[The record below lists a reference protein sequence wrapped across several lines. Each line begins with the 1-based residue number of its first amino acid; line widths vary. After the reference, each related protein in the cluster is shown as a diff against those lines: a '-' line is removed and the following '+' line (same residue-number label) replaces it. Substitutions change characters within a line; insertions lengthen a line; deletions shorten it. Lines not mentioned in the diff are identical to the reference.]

1 MSNTRGYAVIT
12 GGSNG
17 FGWEFA
23 QLCAKDGFNLVLV
36 ARNTQE
42 LERAAAE
49 LRDRYNVDVVTLARD
64 LFNEDAA
71 MDVYEEV
78 KSRDL
83 PVEILIN
90 NAGQGD
96 YGAFHEGSL
105 QRDLDLI
112 QLNVTSLVTLTKLF
126 VKDMVAQGRGKVL
139 QVSSLLGSVPT
150 PLMAVYGATKAF
162 VLKFSEALAYEL
174 KDTGVTV
181 TALQPGASDTDF
193 FHKAGAESTKEY
205 QESSLSD
212 PADVARD
219 GYKALMG
226 GDAKV
231 VSGMKNKM
239 MGAMSNLMPDSANAA
254 NMAKHMQPTDKRDR
268 PVHPDRESDAA
279 GDR

>member
-1 MSNTRGYAVIT
+1 MNNNKGYALVT

-23 QLCAKDGFNLVLV
+23 QLCAKDGYNLVLV

-49 LRDRYNVDVVTLARD
+49 LRHRYNVDVVTLAKD

-78 KSRDL
+78 TSRGL
-83 PVEILIN
+83 IVEILIN

-96 YGAFHEGSL
+96 YGVFHEGSL

-112 QLNVTSLVTLTKLF
+112 QLNITTLVTLTKLF
-126 VKDMVAQGRGKVL
+126 VKEMVARGHGRVL

-162 VLKFSEALAYEL
+162 VLKFSEALAHEL
-174 KDTGVTV
+174 KHTGVTV

-219 GYKALMG
+219 GYKALMSG
-226 GDAKV
+226 EAKV
-231 VSGMKNKM
+231 ISGARNKV
-239 MGAMSNLMPDSANAA
+239 MGAMSNIMPDRLNAA
-254 NMAKHMQPTDKRDR
+254 NMARHMQPSDKRDR
-268 PVHPDRESDAA
+268 PVHPDRESDES
-279 GDR
+279 GVS